1 MKLSKLYSN
10 DERFKNITFNLRGL
24 SVIYADVKT
33 VIGEKKNSHDLGKT
47 KLAEL
52 IDYLLIKKIDKT
64 HFLLK
69 IKDNAGDSVF
79 KNHIFYLEIF
89 LNDGRF
95 LTIKRSIENPT
106 KASFSI
112 NEQTVNGYI
121 PPTNW
126 IDEELSFDNAKKVL
140 ADYLSFDFF
149 KNKAYDYRKAINY
162 SIRMQPDY
170 EDVYR
175 LSKFN
180 KGGKDIYWKP
190 FMFDLLGFNGEIL
203 KKKYQNDAEQNT
215 ITEQIKQLKKDFSIN
230 ETDRDEIIALIGLQE
245 TKTREAESK
254 IDQLNFYEQDKSLI
268 ENGIDGI
275 ENKISDLNTISYN
288 LNFEINKLQNSI
300 KNNFA
305 FDLSKVEK
313 VFKESKIY
321 FPDELKKDY
330 SELIQFNEEL
340 TKDRN
345 RLLKKTLKQ
354 KTEELNAINVKLEG
368 LNNRKEELLSFL
380 KDTDVFRR
388 LKFYQKELAK
398 LESELIKLR
407 ERLKIID
414 VIIEKED
421 KKQELNKSIED
432 TIKEIRDISN
442 HTEKNYKYNQ
452 IRGLFSKYFLE
463 VMNEDTYISWSINS
477 KNNVDFKPPVIK
489 TKDGLSKDTAK
500 DEGHTYKKILCVI
513 FDLAILVAYNIESYF
528 RFVYH
533 DDVLSQQ
540 DNGIKIRLISLI
552 NSITKTHDIQY
563 ILSVIKS
570 DLPTDEADNTIYF
583 SKSDVVLELN
593 DKDESGTL
601 FGFEF

>member
-24 SVIYADVKT
+24 NVIYADVQT
-33 VIGEKKNSHDLGKT
+33 AIGEKKNSHDLGKT

-52 IDYLLIKKIDKT
+52 IDYLLIKRIDKK

-69 IKDNAGDSVF
+69 VTDNEGESIF
-79 KNHIFYLEIF
+79 KNHVFYLEVL

-95 LTIKRSIENPT
+95 LTIKRSVENPT
-106 KASFSI
+106 KTSFSI
-112 NEQTVNGYI
+112 NEQKVNNYI

-126 IDEELSFDNAKKVL
+126 IYEDLSIDNAKKTL
-140 ADYLSFDFF
+140 AIYLNFDFF
-149 KNKAYDYRKAINY
+149 KNKSYDYRKAINY
-162 SIRMQPDY
+162 CIRMQPDY

-175 LSKFN
+175 LSKF
-180 KGGKDIYWKP
+180 KGGKDIDWKP
-190 FMFDLLGFNGEIL
+190 FMFDLLGFNGEVL
-203 KKKYQNDAEQNT
+203 RKKYQNDEEQDKIN
-215 ITEQIKQLKKDFSIN
+215 EQIKLLKKDFSVN
-230 ETDRDEIIALIGLQE
+230 ETDRDEIIAQISLQD
-245 TKTREAESK
+245 TKTKEAESK

-288 LNFEINKLQNSI
+288 LNFDINKLQNSI

-321 FPDELKKDY
+321 FPNELKKDY

-345 RLLKKTLKQ
+345 RLLKKTLKE
-354 KTEELNAINVKLEG
+354 KTEELNTINVQLEKL
-368 LNNRKEELLSFL
+368 NHKKEELLSFL

-398 LESELIKLR
+398 LESELMKLT
-407 ERLKIID
+407 ERLRIID

-421 KKQELNKSIED
+421 KKQDLNKSIED

-442 HTEKNYKYNQ
+442 HTEKNDKYKL

-463 VMNEDTYISWSINS
+463 VMDEDTYISWSINS
-477 KNNVDFKPPVIK
+477 NNNVDFKPPVIK
-489 TKDGLSKDTAK
+489 TKDSLSKDTAK
-500 DEGHTYKKILCVI
+500 DEGRTYRKILCII

-540 DNGIKIRLISLI
+540 DNGIKVRLLSLI
-552 NSITKTHDIQY
+552 QTVTRTHDIQY

-570 DLPTDEADNTIYF
+570 DLPIDKDDNPIYF
-583 SKSDVVLELN
+583 NSSEIVLELN

>member
-24 SVIYADVKT
+24 NVIYADVQT
-33 VIGEKKNSHDLGKT
+33 AIGEKKNSHDLGKT

-52 IDYLLIKKIDKT
+52 IDYLLIKRIDKK

-69 IKDNAGDSVF
+69 VTDNEGESIFKD
-79 KNHIFYLEIF
+79 HIFYLEIL

-95 LTIKRSIENPT
+95 LTIKRSVENPT
-106 KASFSI
+106 KTSFSI
-112 NEQTVNGYI
+112 NEQKVNEYV

-126 IDEELSFDNAKKVL
+126 IYEDLSIDNAKKTL
-140 ADYLSFDFF
+140 AVYLNFDFF
-149 KNKAYDYRKAINY
+149 KNKSYDYRKAINY
-162 SIRMQPDY
+162 CIRMQPDY

-175 LSKFN
+175 LSKF
-180 KGGKDIYWKP
+180 KGGKDIDWKP
-190 FMFDLLGFNGEIL
+190 FMFDLLGFNGEVL
-203 KKKYQNDAEQNT
+203 RKKYQNDEEQDKIN
-215 ITEQIKQLKKDFSIN
+215 EQIKLLKRDFLVN
-230 ETDRDEIIALIGLQE
+230 ETDRDEIIAQIGLQE
-245 TKTREAESK
+245 TKTKEAENK

-288 LNFEINKLQNSI
+288 LNFDINKLQNSI

-321 FPDELKKDY
+321 FPNELKKDY

-345 RLLKKTLKQ
+345 RLLKKTLKE
-354 KTEELNAINVKLEG
+354 KTEELNTINVQLEKL
-368 LNNRKEELLSFL
+368 NYKKEELLSFL

-398 LESELIKLR
+398 LESELIKLT
-407 ERLKIID
+407 ERLRIID
-414 VIIEKED
+414 VIIEKEN
-421 KKQELNKSIED
+421 KKQDLNKSIED

-442 HTEKNYKYNQ
+442 HTEKNDKYRL

-463 VMNEDTYISWSINS
+463 VMDEDTYISWSINS
-477 KNNVDFKPPVIK
+477 NNNVDFKPPVIK
-489 TKDGLSKDTAK
+489 TKDSLSKDTAK
-500 DEGHTYKKILCVI
+500 DEGRTYRKILCII

-540 DNGIKIRLISLI
+540 DNGIKVRLLSLIST
-552 NSITKTHDIQY
+552 ITKTHDIQY

-570 DLPTDEADNTIYF
+570 DLPMDQDDNPIYF
-583 SKSDVVLELN
+583 SSSDIVLELN